1 MPSRSRRSRPNSFEQ
16 SPRVKEPSMQRT
28 LRNLAVALVA
38 GTFAVAAG
46 AQDKA
51 EKAAKKT
58 AAAASASG
66 KVVVNG
72 VTIPQARIEA
82 MNKELNAQGQ
92 PDTAER
98 QAAIKDELVNREI
111 LAQAAAKRGLDKN
124 ADIAAQMDM
133 ARQAVLV
140 RALFEE
146 EVKKNPITDAQLQQQ
161 YEQFKGSM
169 GTNEYKVRHIL
180 VDKED
185 DAKATIAELNKGGDF
200 AKIAK
205 EKSKDPGSK
214 DNGGDLDW
222 GPSGRYVKPFADA
235 ISSMQK
241 GQTTSAP
248 VKTDFGYHV
257 IRLDDV
263 RPLKV
268 PAFAEL
274 KEQFRQRAQQAQ
286 IQKLVMELRQ
296 KAKIEER

>member
-1 MPSRSRRSRPNSFEQ
+1 
-16 SPRVKEPSMQRT
+16 MQRQ

-51 EKAAKKT
+51 PAKPKADTAAKK
-58 AAAASASG
+58 APGA
-66 KVVVNG
+66 KLVVNG
-72 VTIPQARIEA
+72 VTIPQSRIDA

-92 PDTAER
+92 PDNAER
-98 QAAIKDELVNREI
+98 QQAVRDELVNREI

-124 ADIAAQMDM
+124 ADIQAQMDM

-140 RALFEE
+140 RALFEN
-146 EVKKNPITDAQLQQQ
+146 EVKTNPITDADLQKQ

-169 GTNEYKVRHIL
+169 GTNEYKVAHIL

-185 DAKATIAELNKGGDF
+185 DAKQIIDSLNKGGDF

-205 EKSKDPGSK
+205 ERSKDPGSK

-222 GPSGRYVKPFADA
+222 GPSARYVKPFADA
-235 ISSMQK
+235 VTTQQK
-241 GQTTSAP
+241 GKISAAP
-248 VKTDFGYHV
+248 VKTDFGFHV
-257 IRLDDV
+257 IRVDDV

-268 PAFAEL
+268 PEFSEV
-274 KEQFRQRAQQAQ
+274 KEQFRQRAQQQQ
-286 IQKLVMELRQ
+286 IQKMVMDLRQ
-296 KAKIEER
+296 KAKVEDR

>member
-1 MPSRSRRSRPNSFEQ
+1 
-16 SPRVKEPSMQRT
+16 MQRT

-38 GTFAVAAG
+38 GTFALSAG

-51 EKAAKKT
+51 PKKSESAAKKPS
-58 AAAASASG
+58 APSASG
-66 KVVVNG
+66 AKVVVNG
-72 VTIPQARIEA
+72 VTIPQSRIDA

-92 PDTAER
+92 ADTAER
-98 QAAIKDELVNREI
+98 QNAVKEELVNREV
-111 LAQAAAKRGLDKN
+111 LAQAAIKRGLDKN
-124 ADIAAQMDM
+124 ADVAAQMEM

-140 RALFEE
+140 RALFEN
-146 EVKKNPITDAQLQQQ
+146 EVKAHPITESDLQKQ
-161 YEQFKGSM
+161 YEQFKSSM

-185 DAKATIAELNKGGDF
+185 DAKQIIADLNKGGDF

-222 GPSGRYVKPFADA
+222 GPSARYVKPFADA
-235 ISSMQK
+235 VTSQQK
-241 GQTTSAP
+241 GKVSAAP

-257 IRLDDV
+257 IIVDDV

-268 PAFAEL
+268 PEYAEI
-274 KEQFRQRAQQAQ
+274 KEQFRQRAQQQQ
-286 IQKLVMELRQ
+286 IQKLVMDLRS
-296 KAKIEER
+296 KAKVEER

>member
-1 MPSRSRRSRPNSFEQ
+1 
-16 SPRVKEPSMQRT
+16 MQPT

-38 GTFAVAAG
+38 GTFALAAG

-51 EKAAKKT
+51 PKKSE
-58 AAAASASG
+58 AAARKSSSTPGA
-66 KVVVNG
+66 KVVVNS
-72 VTIPQARIEA
+72 VTIPQSRIDA

-92 PDTAER
+92 PDNAER
-98 QAAIKDELVNREI
+98 QTAVKEELVNREV
-111 LAQAAAKRGLDKN
+111 LAQAAVKRGLDKN
-124 ADIAAQMDM
+124 ADVAAQMEM

-140 RALFEE
+140 RALFEN
-146 EVKKNPITDAQLQQQ
+146 EVKANPITEADLQKQ

-185 DAKATIAELNKGGDF
+185 EAKQIIADLNKGGDF

-205 EKSKDPGSK
+205 DKSKDPGSK

-222 GPSGRYVKPFADA
+222 GPSARYVKPFADA
-235 ISSMQK
+235 VQAQQK
-241 GQTTSAP
+241 GKVSAAP

-257 IRLDDV
+257 IIVDDV

-268 PAFAEL
+268 PEYAEI
-274 KEQFRQRAQQAQ
+274 KEQFRQRAQQQQ
-286 IQKLVMELRQ
+286 IQKLVMDLRS
-296 KAKIEER
+296 KAKVEER

>member
-1 MPSRSRRSRPNSFEQ
+1 
-16 SPRVKEPSMQRT
+16 MQRT
-28 LRNLAVALVA
+28 LRNLAVVLVA

-58 AAAASASG
+58 AAATSG

-72 VTIPQARIEA
+72 VTIPQARIDA

-124 ADIAAQMDM
+124 SDIAAQMDM

-185 DAKATIAELNKGGDF
+185 DAKAIIAELNKGGDF

-235 ISSMQK
+235 VTAMTK
-241 GQTTSAP
+241 GGTTAAP

-263 RPLKV
+263 RPLQV
-268 PAFAEL
+268 PPFAEL
-274 KEQFRQRAQQAQ
+274 KEQFRQRAQQQQ
-286 IQKLVMELRQ
+286 IQKMVSDLRQ
-296 KAKIEER
+296 KAKIEDR

>member
-1 MPSRSRRSRPNSFEQ
+1 
-16 SPRVKEPSMQRT
+16 MQRT

-51 EKAAKKT
+51 EKASKKP
-58 AAAASASG
+58 AAASSSPSG

-72 VTIPQARIEA
+72 VTIPQSRIDA
-82 MNKELNAQGQ
+82 MNRELSAQGQ
-92 PDTAER
+92 PDTPER
-98 QAAIKDELVNREI
+98 QQAVKEELVNREV

-124 ADIAAQMDM
+124 PDIAAQMDM

-146 EVKKNPITDAQLQQQ
+146 EVKRNPITDAQLEQQ
-161 YEQFKGSM
+161 YEVFKGSM

-185 DAKATIAELNKGGDF
+185 DAKAIIAELNKGGDF

-222 GPSGRYVKPFADA
+222 GPSARYVKPFADA
-235 ISSMQK
+235 VTGMQK
-241 GQTTSAP
+241 GQTTATP

-263 RPLKV
+263 RPLTV
-268 PAFAEL
+268 PPFAEL

-286 IQKLVMELRQ
+286 IQKLVLDLRQ